1 MKKIK
6 TSYIIIGLVVLIVG
20 LFGLSKFLQSSDPN
34 IVSQGGVHWH
44 PELAIY
50 VRDEKQEIPA
60 NIGISAVHQT
70 MHTHSEDASKGVIHI
85 ESQSTVRNEDVR
97 LGRFFE
103 IWGKDIQSF
112 GTNMKMTVNGKEN
125 TEFGDYIL
133 KANDKVELRYE

>member
-60 NIGISAVHQT
+60 NIGIGAVHQT

-85 ESQSTVRNEDVR
+85 ESQSSVRNEDVR

-103 IWGKDIQSF
+103 IWGKDMQSF